1 MIPTFS
7 QFPKQRAAEQEQIAV
22 DAEWAKKEWKKK
34 GGDRKAKTFV
44 PDYEGQ
50 SYEEQLRANKNG

>member
-1 MIPTFS
+1 MIPTYS
-7 QFPKQRAAEQEQIAV
+7 QFPKQRAAEIEQTAV
-22 DAEWAKKEWKKK
+22 DLEWAKKEWKKK

-50 SYEEQLRANKNG
+50 SYEEQLRGKNNG